1 MAVKTFSSAKK
12 IHHVLEI
19 CLFYS
24 SAISDTGLKK
34 SFMWNPTNV
43 RLILLVPISILP
55 LFSMLSSEVTL
66 IIIQLRRPKKRL
78 LHNNNNNKKNIL
90 WVKYVLIHFHS
101 LHASLCFPTIHT
113 SFTSTS
119 RIEPE
124 EKSKRHECM
133 SAEKLIVTLVYK
145 TACFFSHVFTVCAC
159 VWLAKGHLLCV
170 RYLLTAKYFAVHS
183 GLMLFEQQTPD
194 YKERLKLRS
203 NTFQTHVK
211 KFNRNIIRTMDAS
224 TNRVPWLTMVK

>member
-34 SFMWNPTNV
+34 SFMWNQTNV

-78 LHNNNNNKKNIL
+78 LHNNNNNKKTFFELNMFWSISTL
-90 WVKYVLIHFHS
+90 YMRVFVFQQFTHHSPPPLVLNQRKK
-101 LHASLCFPTIHT
+101 A
-113 SFTSTS
+113 
-119 RIEPE
+119 EY
-124 EKSKRHECM
+124 M

-224 TNRVPWLTMVK
+224 TNRLPWLTMVK